1 MSRPPLRIGGLE
13 GFANP
18 PVGAGQGQGQK
29 FHDGLCYD
37 EFYAKVYDPLVQP
50 AARAAA
56 ETKVVIEFMEKIGHP
71 KSTLRIGDI
80 GCGTGVHV
88 ELFARE
94 GVASVVGYDRSPSMI
109 VRAKELYPTREFVV
123 GDASNPKMA
132 AAGQFDVLTSFYFTI
147 YMMPNRAQL
156 LRNLYLWLA
165 PGGVF
170 FCHVVNKHKFDPVL
184 ESASPFVGF
193 SVQKYSDERI
203 TQSNVT
209 FEEFE
214 YKGDFQISGSR
225 AVYEEVF
232 NFKNGEVR
240 QHEQQLWMPDI
251 DVLVSEIEG
260 VGFKYTEHQDLT
272 AIGYEYNYIF
282 VFQK

>member
-1 MSRPPLRIGGLE
+1 MSRTSLLRIGGLE

-18 PVGAGQGQGQK
+18 PAGQSNDQK

-56 ETKVVIEFMEKIGHP
+56 ETQVVIEFMEKTGHP
-71 KSTLRIGDI
+71 KSTLRIGDV

-123 GDASNPKMA
+123 GDALNPKMA

-147 YMMPNRAQL
+147 YMMPNRTQL

-165 PGGVF
+165 PGGAF
-170 FCHVVNKHKFDPVL
+170 FCHIVNKHKFDPVL

-193 SVQKYSDERI
+193 SVQKYSDERV

-214 YKGDFQISGSR
+214 YKGDFQVTGSR
-225 AVYEEVF
+225 AVYEEEF
-232 NFKNGEVR
+232 RFKNGEMR
-240 QHEQQLWMPDI
+240 RHEQQLWMPDI

-260 VGFKYTEHQDLT
+260 VGFKYAEHQDLT